1 MYTEKIIKDSELNKQ
16 IKSYLKYLKIK
27 GSANHNSKLDCSICE
42 KFFDTK
48 NVQTQNI
55 YNTVIKNDFSVQVKL
70 RSDPTITFDNY
81 KKVKNNEK
89 KPGWVDY
96 LKTDYALFV
105 YADDDG
111 ESIICKSVAKKE
123 LKELLHICRNWTTES
138 EENKKIITEH
148 FVETNFDINNL
159 YFRLTPK
166 PKN

>member
-16 IKSYLKYLKIK
+16 IKNYLKYLKIK
-27 GSANHNSKLDCSICE
+27 GSANHNSQLDCSICK
-42 KFFDTK
+42 KFFNTS

-55 YNTVIKNDFSVQVKL
+55 YNTIIKEDFSVQVKL

-81 KKVKNNEK
+81 KKLKNNEK

-111 ESIICKSVAKKE
+111 KSIICKSIPKDD
-123 LKELLHICRNWTTES
+123 LKNYLHICRNWKNES
-138 EENKKIITEH
+138 EENKKIITNT
-148 FVETNFDINNL
+148 FVETSFDSNSL

-166 PKN
+166 KV